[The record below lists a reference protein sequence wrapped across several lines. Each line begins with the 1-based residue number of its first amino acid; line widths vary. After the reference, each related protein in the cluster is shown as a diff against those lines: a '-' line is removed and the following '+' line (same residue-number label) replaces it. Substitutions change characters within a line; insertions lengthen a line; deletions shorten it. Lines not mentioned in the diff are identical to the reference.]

1 MGGRAKQDKRGGQN
15 PGAHAPSASQ
25 STQPASLHT
34 APSLLL
40 PLSPS
45 GTEASRHQGHVLI
58 SASSSSPPPP
68 VQNDIPAA
76 RQDFLRATQLRNN
89 KRRNIVGHLAL
100 AAVMYNQKQ
109 YKEALQT

>member
-1 MGGRAKQDKRGGQN
+1 MVCPTPN
-15 PGAHAPSASQ
+15 PHSPPPL
-25 STQPASLHT
+25 TMCPRFC
-34 APSLLL
+34 LLL
-40 PLSPS
+40 PCFSP
-45 GTEASRHQGHVLI
+45 L
-58 SASSSSPPPP
+58 
-68 VQNDIPAA
+68 QNDIPAA